1 MTNGNEHKDVFHSS
15 FSIRSVLGEDRTVKC
30 LLHSHAPLNGQAAA
44 VTADS
49 IHENDSSDD
58 EESKSI
64 KQSSSCSSSE
74 SSADADSTRKI
85 GSPMAT
91 VKNKYGVK
99 PAYSYNALI
108 MMAIRS
114 STHQRLTLNGIYEY
128 IMKSFP
134 YYRENK
140 QGWQNSIRHNLSL
153 NKCFVKVP
161 RHYDDPGRT
170 TRASC
175 PFTRYERSL
184 GKGNYWMLDPSADD
198 VFIGATTGKLRRRTS
213 TSRQHRIAA
222 MKHSNLTH
230 PYSAAM
236 YASAAASALRQQHYF
251 QALATSEALRHHH
264 HHQTFLVNAISPNE
278 PPRSV
283 L

>member
-1 MTNGNEHKDVFHSS
+1 MTNGNDHKDVFHSS
-15 FSIRSVLGEDRTVKC
+15 FSIRSVLGEDRTVKG
-30 LLHSHAPLNGQAAA
+30 LLHSLTPANSQVA
-44 VTADS
+44 VADS

-58 EESKSI
+58 DESKSI

-74 SSADADSTRKI
+74 SSADVDSTRKLA
-85 GSPMAT
+85 SPTAI

-114 STHQRLTLNGIYEY
+114 SAHQRLTLNGIYEY

-170 TRASC
+170 ARASR
-175 PFTRYERSL
+175 PMHSLRSL

-213 TSRQHRIAA
+213 TSRQHRLSA
-222 MKHSNLTH
+222 MKHANLTH

-264 HHQTFLVNAISPNE
+264 HHHHQTFLVNAISPNE